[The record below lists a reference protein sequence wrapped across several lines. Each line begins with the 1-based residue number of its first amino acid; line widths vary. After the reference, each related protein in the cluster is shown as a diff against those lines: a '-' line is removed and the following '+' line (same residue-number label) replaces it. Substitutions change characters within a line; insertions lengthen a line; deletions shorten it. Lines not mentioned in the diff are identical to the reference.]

1 MCVCVFYVY
10 PESIKVTYPTH
21 FILLYS
27 TLSVLYMPPL
37 IQCHQY
43 YSFPWKLKHT
53 PRTNVLLTQNVQLR
67 LPH

>member
-27 TLSVLYMPPL
+27 TLSVLYMPP
-37 IQCHQY
+37 
-43 YSFPWKLKHT
+43 PHT
-53 PRTNVLLTQNVQLR
+53 VSPVLLISMEAQT
-67 LPH
+67 HTTH